1 MKFHISN
8 CYEWE
13 RCLVPVG
20 CEELNS
26 LLGEPK
32 EDIITQT
39 DKQNKAVMDSG
50 FYAVDSLPVKLR
62 FWIPIVRWILYSLKW
77 IPSSMIFKFGIQDAT
92 SKTFPDSGMAYSGRN
107 SGCSRCL
114 SFLRKANVPCNE
126 IFLKIWAAWHVT
138 YRLPDHF

>member
-1 MKFHISN
+1 
-8 CYEWE
+8 
-13 RCLVPVG
+13 LVPVG

-62 FWIPIVRWILYSLKW
+62 FWIPIVRWILYSLK
-77 IPSSMIFKFGIQDAT
+77 
-92 SKTFPDSGMAYSGRN
+92 
-107 SGCSRCL
+107 
-114 SFLRKANVPCNE
+114 
-126 IFLKIWAAWHVT
+126 
-138 YRLPDHF
+138 